1 MEDVHHIGNDSVLM
15 AHFFLLFN
23 FLALTEEKKNKQ
35 MNFQQQKPSP
45 FNELCSGFI
54 LKAGSE
60 RRITSLSLL
69 LQKTDLFDYPNV
81 WF

>member
-1 MEDVHHIGNDSVLM
+1 MEDVHRIDNDSVSI
-15 AHFFLLFN
+15 ARFFLLFN
-23 FLALTEEKKNKQ
+23 FLALTEKKNPKQ
-35 MNFQQQKPSP
+35 TNFQQQKPPP

>member
-1 MEDVHHIGNDSVLM
+1 
-15 AHFFLLFN
+15 
-23 FLALTEEKKNKQ
+23 
-35 MNFQQQKPSP
+35 MNFQQQEPSP
-45 FNELCSGFI
+45 SNELCSGFI

-69 LQKTDLFDYPNV
+69 LQKTDLLDYPNV